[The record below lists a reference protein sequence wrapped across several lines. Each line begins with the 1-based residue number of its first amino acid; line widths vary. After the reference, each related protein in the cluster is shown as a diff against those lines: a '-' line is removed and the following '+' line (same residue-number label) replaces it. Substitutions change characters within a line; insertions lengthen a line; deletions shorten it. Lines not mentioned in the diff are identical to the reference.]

1 MSTTFIHKFI
11 RLFFHLLDRR
21 DENVVLQ
28 NGSDLAC
35 TQLGQLIVT
44 EIQLGDV
51 LVLLNNAAHHF
62 NRVHVQVAADQSFQ
76 TRSFR
81 REFDQKK
88 KRKTKITHAVNMN
101 KIILTKTLCSVLNT
115 GRETGHRAK
124 AQPRAIV
131 AACAAAAALFL
142 LLRCCDGR
150 TTTTTTKLNK
160 KKRFESRSNFLFGR
174 FHTECKRQQRCR

>member
-88 KRKTKITHAVNMN
+88 KKNKNHPRSEHEQNKTYEN
-101 KIILTKTLCSVLNT
+101 S
-115 GRETGHRAK
+115 
-124 AQPRAIV
+124 
-131 AACAAAAALFL
+131 
-142 LLRCCDGR
+142 
-150 TTTTTTKLNK
+150 
-160 KKRFESRSNFLFGR
+160 LFGAKYW
-174 FHTECKRQQRCR
+174 KRDGSQSKGSASRHRGGMRSSRCTVSSSAML